1 MYFSLFLSLSV
12 SPLLSQKSLTR
23 SREIYEWMFKE
34 RHKQINLIVR
44 AMLWHR
50 ERKACSGIYSRE
62 RIIWQT
68 ERGSLKMTVARW
80 DQKAR
85 WTTVRSTCFI
95 STLYHLN
102 FSMFLRSAR
111 GTLRLPWSLGGSRTS
126 PTKQKCPTCWL
137 WFFQKV
143 LVVRFCDFSHLLW
156 SFEVV
161 LVSQMLRQ
169 TEARWKL
176 LNREIA
182 SNFFCAF
189 NPFNFFKDLPSSC
202 W

>member
-1 MYFSLFLSLSV
+1 
-12 SPLLSQKSLTR
+12 
-23 SREIYEWMFKE
+23 
-34 RHKQINLIVR
+34 
-44 AMLWHR
+44 MLWYR
-50 ERKACSGIYSRE
+50 EQKVCSGIYSRE

-80 DQKAR
+80 DQKAC

-95 STLYHLN
+95 SMLYHLN
-102 FSMFLRSAR
+102 FSTFLRSAR

-126 PTKQKCPTCWL
+126 SMKQKCPTTCWL
-137 WFFQKV
+137 WFFQKA

-156 SFEVV
+156 FFEVV

-169 TEARWKL
+169 TKARWKL

-182 SNFFCAF
+182 LNFFCAF
-189 NPFNFFKDLPSSC
+189 NSFNSFFKDLLSRC
-202 W
+202 